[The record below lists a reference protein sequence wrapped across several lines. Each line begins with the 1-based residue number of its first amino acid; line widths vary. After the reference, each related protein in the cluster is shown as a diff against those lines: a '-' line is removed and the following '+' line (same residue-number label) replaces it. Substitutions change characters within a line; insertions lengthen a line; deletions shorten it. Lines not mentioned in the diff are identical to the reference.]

1 MNGLRVVLISRKYW
15 PLVSDDASFAADL
28 SQGLQQAGYQV
39 TVLTAQWHATWPPF
53 ITDRGVRVLRMP
65 QSRSNVWGSHRYVR
79 ALSGWLR
86 KNTDRFDAVLVL
98 GMREEAEAALAAT
111 AGARYPVVLVA
122 SAAGLDGDCY
132 WQLESPAGERIKRAC
147 MKAAALIA
155 GDAMLEAELIAA
167 GFIRERIHRI
177 TPGLPELPA
186 ATTWNRDQVRA
197 ALLDANRAFYIPNRA
212 PLVVHTGP
220 LIEGR
225 GLQTLLAA
233 WPRVLVKYPMATLWI
248 AGDGPLRGLLLQMC
262 ERLRLHQR
270 VLLPGT
276 FDQPADLMATADA
289 FVAPAPPRGPCRNLM
304 RAMAVG
310 LPIVAAAAT
319 GTTLHPLIEHD
330 RTGVLTS
337 GNDAETLADAILR
350 LLDDPLAAQ
359 RLGDAARQQAASC
372 FSLSHCVQRYQDL
385 LERLCSPD
393 SLPQPQPVS
402 L

>member
-1 MNGLRVVLISRKYW
+1 VSGLRVVLISRKYW

-28 SQGLQQAGYQV
+28 SQGLLQAGNQV
-39 TVLTAQWHATWPPF
+39 MVLTALWHASWPPQ

-65 QSRSNVWGSHRYVR
+65 QSRGSVWGSHRYVR
-79 ALSGWLR
+79 SLTSWLR
-86 KNTDRFDAVLVL
+86 KNSSRFDAVLVL
-98 GMREEAEAALAAT
+98 GMREEAEAAMAAT
-111 AGARYPVVLVA
+111 AGMRQPVVLVP

-132 WQLESPAGERIKRAC
+132 WQLESPSGDRIKRAC
-147 MKAAALIA
+147 MEAAALIA
-155 GDAMLEAELIAA
+155 GDVTQEAELIAA

-177 TPGLPELPA
+177 TPGLSEMPA
-186 ATTWNRDQVRA
+186 ATTWNRDQTRA
-197 ALLDANRAFYIPNRA
+197 ALLDCNRAFYIPNRA
-212 PLVVHTGP
+212 PLVVHNGP

-248 AGDGPLRGLLLQMC
+248 AGNGPLRGLLIQMC
-262 ERLRLHQR
+262 DRLRLHQR

-276 FDQPADLMATADA
+276 FDQPADLLTTADIY
-289 FVAPAPPRGPCRNLM
+289 VTPSPPQGPCRNLM

-310 LPIVAAAAT
+310 LPIVAATAT
-319 GTTLHPLIEHD
+319 GTTEHPLIEHA
-330 RTGVLTS
+330 RTGLLTPS
-337 GNDAETLADAILR
+337 GNVEALADALLH
-350 LLDDPLAAQ
+350 LLDDPLTAQ
-359 RLGDAARQQAASC
+359 RLGEAARQQAASC
-372 FSLSHCVQRYQDL
+372 FDLSQCVRRYQEL